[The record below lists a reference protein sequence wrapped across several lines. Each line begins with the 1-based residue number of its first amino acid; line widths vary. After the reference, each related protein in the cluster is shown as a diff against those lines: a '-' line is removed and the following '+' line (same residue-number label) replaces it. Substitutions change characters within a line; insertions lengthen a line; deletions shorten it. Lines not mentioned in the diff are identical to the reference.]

1 MDSLLS
7 SLPAALLRMV
17 EDQLS
22 NNDVSSDHELF
33 GHFVESGLT
42 ETQARQALTYRNAYL
57 ANVYLKGFTPIR
69 RGERAFRFNPNGRR
83 FEPV

>member
-1 MDSLLS
+1 MDPILS
-7 SLPAALLRMV
+7 ALPAALLRMV

-22 NNDVSSDHELF
+22 NNDVSSDRELF
-33 GHFVESGLT
+33 QHFVENGLT
-42 ETQARQALTYRNAYL
+42 ETQARQALTFRSDYL

-69 RGERAFRFNPNGRR
+69 RGEQALRFNAHGRR